1 MVFRNLCT
9 NDVVAHERRIPCHN
23 SDMWID
29 RIAQFFVFI
38 ATWHGSNKEI
48 NQHLTWN
55 NSLELDAGGA
65 VLHYANAE
73 ENGKETSS
81 YFTIETN
88 FCFRECWTVWTMSVV
103 KYSPIR
109 HGPIVNTERIRKRRF
124 IGNLS
129 ESDIALDVD
138 IFLFIEKTDKIW
150 RKKSKSEMSSH
161 WQTLMAVY
169 GELDSIFIF
178 LSNSRF
184 FAQMSCNTGF
194 IIFNKEEET
203 IK

>member
-1 MVFRNLCT
+1 MSNICRVCARNRSTSATDRHRQQILILSFIVLHYLQVHRRRTPSLLKTCECRLQLPTLQNMVFRNLCT

-73 ENGKETSS
+73 ENGK
-81 YFTIETN
+81 
-88 FCFRECWTVWTMSVV
+88 
-103 KYSPIR
+103 
-109 HGPIVNTERIRKRRF
+109 KRRHISQLKPISVF
-124 IGNLS
+124 ANVEPFEPCLWWNI
-129 ESDIALDVD
+129 
-138 IFLFIEKTDKIW
+138 
-150 RKKSKSEMSSH
+150 H
-161 WQTLMAVY
+161 
-169 GELDSIFIF
+169 
-178 LSNSRF
+178 RF
-184 FAQMSCNTGF
+184 ATVQL
-194 IIFNKEEET
+194 
-203 IK
+203 